1 MSEYLFRFS
10 VKPSISFKSLSKFRS
25 KNDAK
30 HFELLELLPPLKF
43 EGAEGLSLW
52 IHRLRGLYEVLTS
65 KEKAS
70 IGLVLIKPPGTGV

>member
-10 VKPSISFKSLSKFRS
+10 VKPSISFKSLSQFSS
-25 KNDAK
+25 KNTAK

-43 EGAEGLSLW
+43 EGAEGLGLW
-52 IHRLRGLYEVLTS
+52 IYRLWGLDVALTR

-70 IGLVLIKPPGTGV
+70 ICLFWIKPPGIGV